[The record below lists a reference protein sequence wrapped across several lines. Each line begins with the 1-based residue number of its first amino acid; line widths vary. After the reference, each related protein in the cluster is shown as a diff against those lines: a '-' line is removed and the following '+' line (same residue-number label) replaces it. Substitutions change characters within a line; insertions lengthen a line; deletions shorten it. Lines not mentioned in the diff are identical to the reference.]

1 LQIWDSVV
9 VLSKL
14 GTTPYP
20 GFRPG
25 VQPHLGAADRPGQ
38 AWVGLWASVCPRRP
52 RFFFLP
58 HIPCDTTSH
67 GRTPRPVPPQL
78 FIFGPHIFYGQ
89 KKKMPHAPQ
98 ISPRVSHIFC
108 KIRWQKRGLGE
119 IFLIFANA
127 SPAARPGVACS
138 TTLQSLYHA
147 ALQPPHSRWSGML
160 ASYALRHRFA
170 RRHATAG
177 SAARLFNSGRPGPER
192 TLE

>member
-25 VQPHLGAADRPGQ
+25 VQPRLGSRRQ
-38 AWVGLWASVCPRRP
+38 AWAGVGAHAALD
-52 RFFFLP
+52 FFFLP

-78 FIFGPHIFYGQ
+78 FIFRPRIFYGL

-98 ISPRVSHIFC
+98 IPPRVSHIFC

-119 IFLIFANA
+119 KFLIFADA

-138 TTLQSLYHA
+138 TALQSLYHT
-147 ALQPPHSRWSGML
+147 ALQPPHSRWSAML
-160 ASYALRHRFA
+160 ASYTLRHHFA

-177 SAARLFNSGRPGPER
+177 SAAAF
-192 TLE
+192 

>member
-1 LQIWDSVV
+1 V

-25 VQPHLGAADRPGQ
+25 VQPRLGAADRPGQ
-38 AWVGLWASVCPRRP
+38 AWVATPLGVCPRRP

-78 FIFGPHIFYGQ
+78 FIFGPRIFYGQ

-98 ISPRVSHIFC
+98 ILPRVSHIFC
-108 KIRWQKRGLGE
+108 RIRWQKRGLGE
-119 IFLIFANA
+119 NFLIFANA
-127 SPAARPGVACS
+127 GPAARPGVACS
-138 TTLQSLYHA
+138 TTPQSLYHA
-147 ALQPPHSRWSGML
+147 ALQPPHSRWSAML
-160 ASYALRHRFA
+160 ASYTLRHHFA
-170 RRHATAG
+170 RRHE
-177 SAARLFNSGRPGPER
+177 LQPVPPQPFNSGRPGPKR